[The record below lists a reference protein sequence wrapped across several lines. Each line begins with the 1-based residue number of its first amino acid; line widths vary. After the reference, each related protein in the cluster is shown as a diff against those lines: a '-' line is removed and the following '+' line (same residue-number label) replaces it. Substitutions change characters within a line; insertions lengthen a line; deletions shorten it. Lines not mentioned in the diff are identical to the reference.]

1 MYAVQQ
7 PRTGSR
13 LAGVSIAA
21 LATGLAAWALISVG
35 NQKIFAPVQKAMT
48 VMLLQAETHPP
59 PKPIPTPPTEVKVDT
74 PAPVLVVPDIPVVEE
89 APIVAAPMPAE
100 IVAPSPPAPPGPP
113 DASPKLQAGAKPPYP
128 PSSIRAQEQG
138 TTTLS
143 LCVSD
148 AGRVTSAKLV
158 SSSGHATLDNAALKW
173 VDNARFK
180 PAINA
185 GRPTA
190 MCDYTIAYQWDLKD
204 AR

>member
-7 PRTGSR
+7 PRTSSR
-13 LAGVSIAA
+13 LVGVSIAA

-48 VMLLQAETHPP
+48 VMLLQAAKPP
-59 PKPIPTPPTEVKVDT
+59 PAKPIPTPSKEVKVDV
-74 PAPVLVVPDIPVVEE
+74 PAPVLIVPDIPVVAET
-89 APIVAAPMPAE
+89 PIIAAPMPAE
-100 IVAPSPPAPPGPP
+100 IVAPPAPPGPP
-113 DASPKLQAGAKPPYP
+113 DTSPKLMAGAKPPYP
-128 PSSIRAQEQG
+128 LSSIRALEQG

-143 LCVSD
+143 LCVSEV
-148 AGRVTSAKLV
+148 GRVTNAKLV

-180 PAINA
+180 PAVNA

>member
-7 PRTGSR
+7 PRTSSR
-13 LAGVSIAA
+13 LVGVSVAA

-48 VMLLQAETHPP
+48 VMLLQAAKPP
-59 PKPIPTPPTEVKVDT
+59 PAKPIPTPPKEVKVDV
-74 PAPVLVVPDIPVVEE
+74 PAPVLIVPDIPVVAE
-89 APIVAAPMPAE
+89 APIIAAPMPAE
-100 IVAPSPPAPPGPP
+100 IVAPPAPPGPP
-113 DASPKLQAGAKPPYP
+113 DTSPKLMAGAKPPYP
-128 PSSIRAQEQG
+128 ISSIRALEQG

-143 LCVSD
+143 LCVSEV
-148 AGRVTSAKLV
+148 GRVTSAKLV

-180 PAINA
+180 PAVNA
-185 GRPTA
+185 GRPAA

-204 AR
+204 TH